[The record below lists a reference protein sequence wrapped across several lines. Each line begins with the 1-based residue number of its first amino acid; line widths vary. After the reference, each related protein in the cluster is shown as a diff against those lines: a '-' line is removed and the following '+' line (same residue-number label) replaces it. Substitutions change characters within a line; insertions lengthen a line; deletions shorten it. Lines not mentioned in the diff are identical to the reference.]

1 MTECVNTHKSL
12 LYRELKTVNPD
23 DPIVAMT
30 AGSFDLV
37 HPGYTYTFEEARRHC
52 DKFIIFLQE
61 DPSATRY
68 TKYKPIIPYYERYKT
83 LLAMQHVDEVYMYQ
97 TEDELLDL
105 MRFFKPDVRIL
116 GEDYINKPFTGDDLS
131 PRVVYTTRSHEWS
144 TTKIKNRICA
154 MTLAQNEKLLD
165 LFTSQPKL
173 LEEIRQGD
181 FSSIE

>member
-1 MTECVNTHKSL
+1 
-12 LYRELKTVNPD
+12 
-23 DPIVAMT
+23 
-30 AGSFDLV
+30 
-37 HPGYTYTFEEARRHC
+37 
-52 DKFIIFLQE
+52 
-61 DPSATRY
+61 
-68 TKYKPIIPYYERYKT
+68 
-83 LLAMQHVDEVYMYQ
+83 MYQ